1 MGLWS
6 TPNVF
11 ALSVPLEGILAS
23 RSLGF
28 QTRQHP
34 PARTI
39 SLLLSVMIRSLQVTG
54 PHLCLRIRTDADA

>member
-1 MGLWS
+1 MVGWDGIEPP
-6 TPNVF
+6 TPD
-11 ALSVPLEGILAS
+11 
-23 RSLGF
+23 F

-39 SLLLSVMIRSLQVTG
+39 SLLLAVVIRSLQVTG